1 MNVLDACLL
10 FVSALVAGAL
20 NSVAGGGSFFS
31 FPALLFTGVPAREAN
46 ATNTVAVWPG
56 SMASVGAYR
65 RELAKQGR
73 ELLVLAPVSL
83 VGGLLG
89 AILLL
94 RTPQGTFQ
102 KLLPYLLLLATLVFI
117 LGPRVTAWVRARSKQ
132 AMGLEALAGTASWRT
147 LAGIGALQLV
157 ISTYGGYFGGG
168 IGILMLA
175 ALGLMG
181 MENIHE
187 MNALKTVLASII
199 NGVAAVA
206 FIVYGAVFW
215 AQALLMVVAAVIGGY
230 AGAAYA
236 RRLDPKAVRAF
247 VIVVAVTM
255 TAYFFLFRRG

>member
-1 MNVLDACLL
+1 MNLLDACLL
-10 FVSALVAGAL
+10 FVAALVAGAL

-31 FPALLFTGVPAREAN
+31 FPALLFTGVPPVNAN
-46 ATNTVAVWPG
+46 ATNTAAVWPG

-65 RELAKQGR
+65 RELGKERR
-73 ELLVLAPVSL
+73 ELLILAPVSL

-89 AILLL
+89 ARLLL
-94 RTPQGTFQ
+94 GTSQSTFS
-102 KLLPYLLLLATLVFI
+102 KLLPYLMLLATLVFI
-117 LGPRVTAWVRARSKQ
+117 LGPRLTAWMRARSTR
-132 AMGLEALAGTASWRT
+132 AIGLKALHAGPSWRT
-147 LAGIGALQLV
+147 LLGIGAAQFV
-157 ISTYGGYFGGG
+157 ISIYGGYFGGG

-206 FIVYGAVFW
+206 FIIYGAVFW
-215 AQALLMVVAAVIGGY
+215 AQALLMIVAAIIGGY
-230 AGAAYA
+230 AGAAFA

-247 VIVVAVTM
+247 VIVVAVSM
-255 TAYFFLFRRG
+255 TVYFFLFRRG